1 MKAVAL
7 LSGGLDSTLAIRVI
21 LDQGIEV
28 IAIHFLTPFGSTN
41 RKGSPK
47 PSARRVM
54 DGMGVELKEIRLTT
68 DYFEMLKNPKHG
80 YGKNTNP
87 CIDCHILMCREAK
100 KLVDEIGA
108 KFVITGEVLGQR
120 PMSQHRTALRT
131 VEKESGLEGLL
142 LRPLSA
148 RLLPH
153 TIPEKEGWV
162 NREKLHAFSGRTRKP
177 QMVLAGAYRI
187 ENYPAPAGGC
197 LLTCVEFG
205 KKVKDILDHSDI
217 NVNVVELLKVGRHFR
232 LSPQAKIVVGRN
244 KEENERIQEL
254 AQTGDVLFDPV
265 EVMGPTALARGEMN
279 EGTIALASRIAAR
292 YCDGDDTQYNIS
304 HYKTPNGE
312 INHLS
317 IEPTSK
323 EELDDLRI

>member
-21 LDQGIEV
+21 LDQDIEV
-28 IAIHFLTPFGSTN
+28 IAVHFLTPFGSTN

-80 YGKNTNP
+80 YGKNMNP

-100 KLVDEIGA
+100 KLMDEIGA

-148 RLLPH
+148 KLLPR
-153 TIPEKEGWV
+153 TIPEEEGWV
-162 NREKLHAFSGRTRKP
+162 DREKLLAFSGRNRKP
-177 QMVLAGAYRI
+177 QIALAELYGI
-187 ENYPAPAGGC
+187 EDYPSPAGGC
-197 LLTCVEFG
+197 LLTAVEFSR
-205 KKVKDILDHSDI
+205 KLKDILDHSDI

-232 LSPQAKIVVGRN
+232 LSPQSKLVVGRN
-244 KEENERIQEL
+244 KEENDRIQEL

-265 EVMGPTALARGEMN
+265 KAMGPTALARGKIGE
-279 EGTIALASRIAAR
+279 EIIYLASRIVAR
-292 YCDGDDTQYNIS
+292 YCDGDDTKYNIS

-317 IEPTSK
+317 IEPASE
-323 EELDDLRI
+323 EELDDLRR